1 MSSLAKQISV
11 PIFSGQNY
19 DYWAIKMKT
28 YFQSQKLWEL
38 VEEGVTL
45 PEDSSTSS
53 SAEKGKLEN
62 KKAKDSEALY
72 YIQTAVAD
80 HIFPR
85 ISVATSAKEAWSIL
99 QKEYQGSAKVRI
111 IKLQTLRR
119 DFENMKMKDSETI
132 DEYYTK
138 VRELVNQLKAYGE
151 DIPEKRVVEKLL
163 ISVTEKYD
171 PIVTTIEETKDIT
184 TLTVTELVG
193 SLEAYEK
200 RRSRREENS
209 LENAFQSKLNMRSQ
223 NSNRK
228 EENFKSTMEDKKKQ
242 NMRPCR
248 ICKRTNHLE
257 KDCYFRGKPQ
267 CRNCKRFGHMEK
279 DCRLKGNHQANCI
292 EENNSSD
299 QLFYTC
305 NSVAETGE
313 ATWYIDSAASNH
325 MTYNKGAFQ
334 TLDESFKTNVKLGD
348 NHIVK
353 VEGKGS
359 VAQHKKSYESTRGPV
374 MAMAQEARSLQLPRL
389 KNTTSK
395 EMMTDLPQIQAV
407 EGACE
412 ACLQGKQHKKPF
424 PSGTSWRAK
433 AVLELIHTDVCGPMR
448 TPSHEQNRYFI
459 LFIDD
464 YSRMTWV
471 YFMREKSEVFKK
483 RVSNIKLLSVIILNK
498 MEYQKERTE
507 QSWRWQDRCCWRK
520 HLPKAFW
527 AEAVYTAVYLLNRC
541 PTKAV
546 QNMTPIEAWSGKKPS
561 AKHLR
566 VFGSICYVHIPTEKR
581 HKLEEKT
588 EKGIFLGYNTQS
600 KGYRIYNLKTKKLII
615 SRDVEFDE
623 DAMWNWDEEK
633 VERQSVMIPK
643 ETPPQT
649 TTRRNRPSR
658 NGKEES
664 TSTRITQKA
673 TTSKEIEEETP
684 PRRTKLLSDIYETC
698 NFIMLE
704 PENFETAVKH
714 KVWVQAMEEEIK
726 MIEKNNTWELADR
739 PKDKEVIGVKWIY
752 KTKLNA
758 DGSIQKHKARLV
770 AKGYSQLPGI
780 DYTET
785 FAPVA
790 RLDTIRALIA
800 IAANKKWKIYQMDVK
815 SAFLNGYID
824 EEIYVE
830 QPQGFIAKGSEEK
843 VLRLKK
849 ALYGLKQAPRAW
861 YSRIDKYFMDR
872 GFRRSLSEPTL
883 YIKSQG
889 NDTLIVSLYVDDL
902 IYTGN
907 NEKMIQD
914 FKEDMMKTFEMSD
927 LGLMHFFLGIEINQ
941 EKEGNIYMS
950 KEVHGD
956 STQEVQN
963 GKLQD
968 SYYSFGY
975 WRKYQK
981 EDGSQKVDG
990 SMYRSLIGSLL
1001 YLTATRPD
1009 IMFATSLLSRFMQS
1023 PSQVHYAAA
1032 KRILRYL
1039 RGTKDFGIWYKSTND
1054 AKLVGYTDSDWAGS
1068 VDDMKSTSGYTFS
1081 LGSGI
1086 FHMGFQE
1093 TSYCGTILSGSRN
1106 CSCCNIKSSHLA

>member
-1 MSSLAKQISV
+1 
-11 PIFSGQNY
+11 
-19 DYWAIKMKT
+19 
-28 YFQSQKLWEL
+28 
-38 VEEGVTL
+38 
-45 PEDSSTSS
+45 
-53 SAEKGKLEN
+53 
-62 KKAKDSEALY
+62 
-72 YIQTAVAD
+72 
-80 HIFPR
+80 
-85 ISVATSAKEAWSIL
+85 
-99 QKEYQGSAKVRI
+99 
-111 IKLQTLRR
+111 
-119 DFENMKMKDSETI
+119 
-132 DEYYTK
+132 
-138 VRELVNQLKAYGE
+138 
-151 DIPEKRVVEKLL
+151 
-163 ISVTEKYD
+163 
-171 PIVTTIEETKDIT
+171 
-184 TLTVTELVG
+184 
-193 SLEAYEK
+193 
-200 RRSRREENS
+200 
-209 LENAFQSKLNMRSQ
+209 
-223 NSNRK
+223 
-228 EENFKSTMEDKKKQ
+228 MEDKKKQ

-267 CRNCKRFGHMEK
+267 CRNCKRFGHVEK
-279 DCRLKGNHQANCI
+279 DCRLKGNYQANCI

-359 VAQHKKSYESTRGPV
+359 VAINTKKGFQEIQKSGGETKWSKHKVLRSDRGKEYNNSEFNKFCEEEGIEHQTTVSYNPQQNGVSERKNRTV
-374 MAMAQEARSLQLPRL
+374 MEMARSMLQ
-389 KNTTSK
+389 
-395 EMMTDLPQIQAV
+395 E
-407 EGACE
+407 
-412 ACLQGKQHKKPF
+412 
-424 PSGTSWRAK
+424 
-433 AVLELIHTDVCGPMR
+433 
-448 TPSHEQNRYFI
+448 
-459 LFIDD
+459 
-464 YSRMTWV
+464 
-471 YFMREKSEVFKK
+471 
-483 RVSNIKLLSVIILNK
+483 
-498 MEYQKERTE
+498 
-507 QSWRWQDRCCWRK
+507 K

-588 EKGIFLGYNTQS
+588 EKGIFLGYSTQS

-643 ETPPQT
+643 ETPPQQQQEEGSDQAEME
-649 TTRRNRPSR
+649 RRSQQAPGSPRRPPPS
-658 NGKEES
+658 E
-664 TSTRITQKA
+664 
-673 TTSKEIEEETP
+673 EIEEETP

-726 MIEKNNTWELADR
+726 MIEKNNTWELTDR

-780 DYTET
+780 DYTKT

-861 YSRIDKYFMDR
+861 YSRIDKYFM
-872 GFRRSLSEPTL
+872 
-883 YIKSQG
+883 
-889 NDTLIVSLYVDDL
+889 
-902 IYTGN
+902 
-907 NEKMIQD
+907 
-914 FKEDMMKTFEMSD
+914 
-927 LGLMHFFLGIEINQ
+927 IE
-941 EKEGNIYMS
+941 
-950 KEVHGD
+950 
-956 STQEVQN
+956 
-963 GKLQD
+963 
-968 SYYSFGY
+968 
-975 WRKYQK
+975 
-981 EDGSQKVDG
+981 
-990 SMYRSLIGSLL
+990 
-1001 YLTATRPD
+1001 
-1009 IMFATSLLSRFMQS
+1009 
-1023 PSQVHYAAA
+1023 
-1032 KRILRYL
+1032 
-1039 RGTKDFGIWYKSTND
+1039 DFGG
-1054 AKLVGYTDSDWAGS
+1054 A
-1068 VDDMKSTSGYTFS
+1068 
-1081 LGSGI
+1081 
-1086 FHMGFQE
+1086 
-1093 TSYCGTILSGSRN
+1093 
-1106 CSCCNIKSSHLA
+1106 

>member
-1 MSSLAKQISV
+1 
-11 PIFSGQNY
+11 
-19 DYWAIKMKT
+19 
-28 YFQSQKLWEL
+28 
-38 VEEGVTL
+38 
-45 PEDSSTSS
+45 
-53 SAEKGKLEN
+53 
-62 KKAKDSEALY
+62 
-72 YIQTAVAD
+72 
-80 HIFPR
+80 
-85 ISVATSAKEAWSIL
+85 
-99 QKEYQGSAKVRI
+99 
-111 IKLQTLRR
+111 
-119 DFENMKMKDSETI
+119 
-132 DEYYTK
+132 
-138 VRELVNQLKAYGE
+138 
-151 DIPEKRVVEKLL
+151 
-163 ISVTEKYD
+163 
-171 PIVTTIEETKDIT
+171 
-184 TLTVTELVG
+184 
-193 SLEAYEK
+193 
-200 RRSRREENS
+200 
-209 LENAFQSKLNMRSQ
+209 
-223 NSNRK
+223 
-228 EENFKSTMEDKKKQ
+228 
-242 NMRPCR
+242 
-248 ICKRTNHLE
+248 
-257 KDCYFRGKPQ
+257 
-267 CRNCKRFGHMEK
+267 
-279 DCRLKGNHQANCI
+279 
-292 EENNSSD
+292 
-299 QLFYTC
+299 
-305 NSVAETGE
+305 
-313 ATWYIDSAASNH
+313 
-325 MTYNKGAFQ
+325 
-334 TLDESFKTNVKLGD
+334 
-348 NHIVK
+348 
-353 VEGKGS
+353 
-359 VAQHKKSYESTRGPV
+359 
-374 MAMAQEARSLQLPRL
+374 
-389 KNTTSK
+389 
-395 EMMTDLPQIQAV
+395 
-407 EGACE
+407 
-412 ACLQGKQHKKPF
+412 
-424 PSGTSWRAK
+424 
-433 AVLELIHTDVCGPMR
+433 
-448 TPSHEQNRYFI
+448 
-459 LFIDD
+459 
-464 YSRMTWV
+464 
-471 YFMREKSEVFKK
+471 
-483 RVSNIKLLSVIILNK
+483 
-498 MEYQKERTE
+498 
-507 QSWRWQDRCCWRK
+507 
-520 HLPKAFW
+520 
-527 AEAVYTAVYLLNRC
+527 
-541 PTKAV
+541 
-546 QNMTPIEAWSGKKPS
+546 MTPIEAWRQETS

-588 EKGIFLGYNTQS
+588 EKGIFLGYSTQS

-643 ETPPQT
+643 ETPPQQQQEEGT
-649 TTRRNRPSR
+649 DQAEMERRSQQAPGSPRRPPPS
-658 NGKEES
+658 E
-664 TSTRITQKA
+664 
-673 TTSKEIEEETP
+673 EIEEETP

-739 PKDKEVIGVKWIY
+739 PKDKDVIGVKWTY

-800 IAANKKWKIYQMDVK
+800 MAANKKWKIYQMDVK

-872 GFRRSLSEPTL
+872 EFRRSLSEPTL

-941 EKEGNIYMS
+941 EKEGIFICQRKYTEALLKKFKMES
-950 KEVHGD
+950 CKTVTTPLVTGE
-956 STQEVQN
+956 
-963 GKLQD
+963 
-968 SYYSFGY
+968 
-975 WRKYQK
+975 KYQK
-981 EDGSQKVDG
+981 ENGSQKVDG

-1068 VDDMKSTSGYTFS
+1068 VDGMKSTSGYTFS

-1086 FHMGFQE
+1086 FSWASKKQATVAQSSAEPEYIAAAAISNQAIWLRRILEDIGEKQDE
-1093 TSYCGTILSGSRN
+1093 PTTIYCDNKSAIAITKNPVQHSRTKHIDIKYHSLREATTRGEIELKY
-1106 CSCCNIKSSHLA
+1106 CSTEEQLADIFTKALPQNKFEELRMKIGVGHKHIKGEY

>member
-1 MSSLAKQISV
+1 MGRI
-11 PIFSGQNY
+11 Y
-19 DYWAIKMKT
+19 
-28 YFQSQKLWEL
+28 QK
-38 VEEGVTL
+38 
-45 PEDSSTSS
+45 
-53 SAEKGKLEN
+53 
-62 KKAKDSEALY
+62 
-72 YIQTAVAD
+72 
-80 HIFPR
+80 
-85 ISVATSAKEAWSIL
+85 
-99 QKEYQGSAKVRI
+99 
-111 IKLQTLRR
+111 
-119 DFENMKMKDSETI
+119 
-132 DEYYTK
+132 
-138 VRELVNQLKAYGE
+138 
-151 DIPEKRVVEKLL
+151 KRVVEKLL

-200 RRSRREENS
+200 RRNRREENS

-279 DCRLKGNHQANCI
+279 DCRLKGKHQANCI

-359 VAQHKKSYESTRGPV
+359 VAINTKK
-374 MAMAQEARSLQLPRL
+374 EARSLQLPRL
-389 KNTTSK
+389 KNTISK
-395 EMMTDLPQIQAV
+395 ENDDRLTTNPSYRGSLRS
-407 EGACE
+407 
-412 ACLQGKQHKKPF
+412 LSTRKQHKKPF

-471 YFMREKSEVFKK
+471 YFMREKSEVFKVFK
-483 RVSNIKLLSVIILNK
+483 KFKNLVEKQSGRSIKVLRSDRGKEYNNSEFDKFCEEEGIEHQTTVSYNPQQNGVSERKNRTV
-498 MEYQKERTE
+498 MEMARSMLQE
-507 QSWRWQDRCCWRK
+507 K

-588 EKGIFLGYNTQS
+588 EKGIFLGYSTQS

-643 ETPPQT
+643 EIPPQQQQEEGT
-649 TTRRNRPSR
+649 DQAEMERRSQQAPGSPRRPPPS
-658 NGKEES
+658 E
-664 TSTRITQKA
+664 
-673 TTSKEIEEETP
+673 EIEEETP

-704 PENFETAVKH
+704 PENFE
-714 KVWVQAMEEEIK
+714 
-726 MIEKNNTWELADR
+726 NR
-739 PKDKEVIGVKWIY
+739 C
-752 KTKLNA
+752 KT
-758 DGSIQKHKARLV
+758 
-770 AKGYSQLPGI
+770 
-780 DYTET
+780 
-785 FAPVA
+785 
-790 RLDTIRALIA
+790 
-800 IAANKKWKIYQMDVK
+800 
-815 SAFLNGYID
+815 
-824 EEIYVE
+824 
-830 QPQGFIAKGSEEK
+830 
-843 VLRLKK
+843 
-849 ALYGLKQAPRAW
+849 
-861 YSRIDKYFMDR
+861 
-872 GFRRSLSEPTL
+872 
-883 YIKSQG
+883 
-889 NDTLIVSLYVDDL
+889 
-902 IYTGN
+902 
-907 NEKMIQD
+907 
-914 FKEDMMKTFEMSD
+914 
-927 LGLMHFFLGIEINQ
+927 
-941 EKEGNIYMS
+941 
-950 KEVHGD
+950 
-956 STQEVQN
+956 
-963 GKLQD
+963 
-968 SYYSFGY
+968 
-975 WRKYQK
+975 
-981 EDGSQKVDG
+981 
-990 SMYRSLIGSLL
+990 
-1001 YLTATRPD
+1001 
-1009 IMFATSLLSRFMQS
+1009 
-1023 PSQVHYAAA
+1023 
-1032 KRILRYL
+1032 
-1039 RGTKDFGIWYKSTND
+1039 
-1054 AKLVGYTDSDWAGS
+1054 
-1068 VDDMKSTSGYTFS
+1068 
-1081 LGSGI
+1081 
-1086 FHMGFQE
+1086 
-1093 TSYCGTILSGSRN
+1093 
-1106 CSCCNIKSSHLA
+1106 